1 MNIDNIAPVAPVL
14 LMEKLASEV
23 SSSNEEKRVITK
35 SEFDAML
42 AWLNPHSEQQAAEKY
57 EEIRRR
63 LIQIHARRGCRQAE
77 ELFDETCNR
86 VCKKVKDIA
95 PTYQGDP
102 ALYFYAVAN
111 KVCLE
116 FLKKKPSPPPLP
128 PPDTEEVEQ
137 RHACLDRCLAKHSPA
152 NRELIL
158 QYYEGEKQAKI
169 EHRQRLADL
178 LGLDL
183 KTLRVR
189 AHRIRLKLL
198 ECVSDCL
205 KQEAAS

>member
-1 MNIDNIAPVAPVL
+1 
-14 LMEKLASEV
+14 MEKPALEV
-23 SSSNEEKRVITK
+23 SPPIEGKRVITK
-35 SEFDAML
+35 AEFDAML

-63 LIQIHARRGCRQAE
+63 LIQIHTRRGCREAE
-77 ELFDETCNR
+77 ELFDETSNR
-86 VCKKVKDIA
+86 VCKKVKEIA

-116 FLKKKPSPPPLP
+116 YLKKKQHLPMPS

-178 LGLDL
+178 LGIDL

-205 KQEAAS
+205 RQETAG